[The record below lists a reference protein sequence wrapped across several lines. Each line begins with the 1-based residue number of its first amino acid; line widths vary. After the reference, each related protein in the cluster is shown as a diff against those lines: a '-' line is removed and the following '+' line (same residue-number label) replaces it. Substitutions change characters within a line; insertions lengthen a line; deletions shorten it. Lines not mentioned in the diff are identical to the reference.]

1 MRVIMYSKQKQIFM
15 EQSIEDSFLIDEVD
29 GEIKKI
35 LVANCLEI
43 LNILNFDLVKYDVN
57 RSMNLNLVLSE
68 GEKQKIG
75 LARTFVRN
83 SKILLLDEPTNSLDY
98 SSKEFLCNIVKK
110 ESEHKIILMITHES
124 QFDDIANGIWY
135 I

>member
-1 MRVIMYSKQKQIFM
+1 M
-15 EQSIEDSFLIDEVD
+15 EQSIEDSFLIDEFD
-29 GEIKKI
+29 WETKKV

-43 LNILNFDLVKYDVN
+43 LNILNFDLAKYDVN

-98 SSKEFLCNIVKK
+98 SSKQVLWSIVKK
-110 ESEHKIILMITHES
+110 QSEHKIILLITHES

>member
-1 MRVIMYSKQKQIFM
+1 MQKY
-15 EQSIEDSFLIDEVD
+15 LP
-29 GEIKKI
+29 
-35 LVANCLEI
+35 L
-43 LNILNFDLVKYDVN
+43 
-57 RSMNLNLVLSE
+57 LNLQINKYLQMMDFYINFTLDEEFNENVKTPIHEDFSYGSFSE

-98 SSKEFLCNIVKK
+98 SSKEFLCDIVKK

-135 I
+135 V